1 MRFDSILKFQLK
13 LQINSSQ
20 PERGIKKS
28 LAKGWLGVEKR
39 RRVRNYCQR
48 NLTTKILG
56 HNLLS
61 TLFLVTSLIKYRS
74 SGKFSILE
82 IWTRKYS
89 AKMMQANVIGLR
101 MTWLEERRKGTR
113 SRTSPFDVCQQPLIR
128 LTIKQDFWHLNSFIF
143 PLPIY
148 FRHCFCHQPF
158 TSCFSFDCSSLYF

>member
-13 LQINSSQ
+13 LQINSQ

-28 LAKGWLGVEKR
+28 WAKGWLGVEKR
-39 RRVRNYCQR
+39 RRVRNNCQR

-56 HNLLS
+56 HTS
-61 TLFLVTSLIKYRS
+61 FLVTSLIKYRS

-82 IWTRKYS
+82 ICTRKYS

-101 MTWLEERRKGTR
+101 MTWWEERGKGTR
-113 SRTSPFDVCQQPLIR
+113 TRTSPFDVCQQPLIR

-148 FRHCFCHQPF
+148 FRHCFCYQLF